1 MSSSPRNGAFSH
13 TPDRDL
19 SQSGEDTLRLIA
31 SLPAPEGLADRVQ
44 DGLRHAPP
52 TARVLD
58 WRGPLRPS
66 GGWMQSTMA
75 RGAAAAAIVC
85 VVAGGGWRIYSHVQP
100 VPAAKVLAM
109 PPRVAPAGGGF
120 SPAGA
125 KRVPQTLDGP
135 VLTHPVAGNTEQK
148 VVDKAPGS
156 SRPAPGRPAPAKKS
170 TARPSAARPVAIPMP

>member
-1 MSSSPRNGAFSH
+1 MSSSPGNRFD
-13 TPDRDL
+13 PDLQSSDL
-19 SQSGEDTLRLIA
+19 TVTGEDTLRLIA

-44 DGLRHAPP
+44 NGLRHAPP

-109 PPRVAPAGGGF
+109 PPRGAPGGGGF

-135 VLTHPVAGNTEQK
+135 VLSHPVANNAEPK
-148 VVDKAPGS
+148 VVVKARGS
-156 SRPAPGRPAPAKKS
+156 SQPAPGRPTPAKK
-170 TARPSAARPVAIPMP
+170 SAARPVAIPIP

>member
-1 MSSSPRNGAFSH
+1 MSSSPRNGLFFH

-31 SLPAPEGLADRVQ
+31 SLPAPEGLADRIEQ
-44 DGLRHAPP
+44 GLRHAPP

-58 WRGPLRPS
+58 WRGPVRPS

-85 VVAGGGWRIYSHVQP
+85 VVAGGGWRIYSSVQP

-148 VVDKAPGS
+148 VLDKAPGS
-156 SRPAPGRPAPAKKS
+156 SRPLTGRPAAAKKS
-170 TARPSAARPVAIPMP
+170 AARPSAARPVAIPMP